1 MIYLSVESLSKRYL
15 TAEGKDNPLFHN
27 IAFGIEQG
35 QKIALVGIN
44 GSGKSTL
51 LKIIGGRE
59 VPDSGRVALTN
70 GVRLAFAE
78 QQPQF
83 DAHDTVISFIYRSD
97 DPILALLQEYRKI
110 LHHDPASERL
120 PHLIEQIDSQNA
132 WDYENQIEQILG
144 QLGIYDLDQ
153 PTAQLSGGQ
162 RKRVAL
168 AKALIEKPDLL
179 LLDEPTNHLD
189 LATIE
194 WIENYLSSQNMAL
207 LLVTHDRYFLERV
220 TNEIL
225 ELDGGQIHR
234 YAGNYAYFLEK
245 KTERL
250 AQQQTEVSKAQNLFR
265 KELEWM
271 RRQPKAR
278 GTKAKYRVEAF
289 GALEE
294 KAQQSVGQSTMEL
307 GIQGRRQGK
316 KVLEISDLSKAYDG
330 QPVIENFSY
339 TFRKQDRVGIIGKN
353 GSGKTTFVDLIT
365 GRKQPDQGQIEA
377 GSTTVFGYYTQQ
389 EISFNDDQ
397 RVIDVVKDIAEMVEM
412 APGQFISAS
421 QFLQHFQFPPDMHYH
436 KVKNLSGGEKRRLQ
450 LLQVLIQNPN
460 FLILDEPTNDLDLI
474 TLNILE
480 DFLLQFT
487 GCLIIVS
494 HDRYFMDR
502 LVEHLFVF
510 DTESTQITDFPGN
523 YTDYRASAP
532 TTTSAKTKLSTPK
545 PQSKPVENTKSASPR
560 KASYKEKREFEQL
573 EKEIAKLEF
582 EKESLTQQ
590 LNEIVAEEQPD
601 PQRIADLSTQLSQL
615 AVTLDQKTDRW
626 LELSEVV

>member
-15 TAEGKDNPLFHN
+15 TAEGRDNHLFHN
-27 IAFGIEQG
+27 ISFGIEQG

-59 VPDSGRVALTN
+59 VPDSGQVALTN
-70 GVRLAFAE
+70 GVRVAFAE
-78 QQPQF
+78 QQPEFEEQ
-83 DAHDTVISFIYRSD
+83 DTVISFVYRSH
-97 DPILALLQEYRKI
+97 DPVLALLQEYRKLL
-110 LHHDPASERL
+110 LHNPTSNRL
-120 PHLIEQIDSQNA
+120 SQVIEQIDGQNA

-189 LATIE
+189 LSTIE
-194 WIENYLSSQNMAL
+194 WIENYLSAQNMAL

-245 KTERL
+245 KTERIE
-250 AQQQTEVSKAQNLFR
+250 QQQTEIGKAQNLFR

-271 RRQPKAR
+271 QRQPKAR

-289 GALEE
+289 GAIEE
-294 KAQQSVGQSTMEL
+294 KAKQSVSQSTMEL
-307 GIQGRRQGK
+307 GVQGRRQGK
-316 KVLEISDLSKAYDG
+316 KVLEIADLSKSYDG
-330 QPVIENFSY
+330 QLIIEDFSY
-339 TFRKQDRVGIIGKN
+339 TFRKQDRVGVIGKN
-353 GSGKTTFVDLIT
+353 GSGKTTFVDMIT
-365 GRKQPDQGQIEA
+365 GRKEPDAGQIEA
-377 GSTTVFGYYTQQ
+377 GSTTVFGYYTQH
-389 EISFNDDQ
+389 EISFNDDH
-397 RVIDVVKDIAEMVEM
+397 RVIDVVKEIADVVEM

-421 QFLQHFQFPPDMHYH
+421 QFLQHFQFPPSMHYH

-510 DTESTQITDFPGN
+510 DTESTQVTDFPGN

-532 TTTSAKTKLSTPK
+532 ATAAPKTKLSAPK
-545 PQSKPVENTKSASPR
+545 PAAKPIEAPTPAASR

-573 EKEIAKLEF
+573 EKDIATLEAK
-582 EKESLTQQ
+582 KETLTQQ
-590 LNEIVAEEQPD
+590 LNDAVAQEQPVA
-601 PQRIADLSTQLSQL
+601 QTITDLSTQLNQITT
-615 AVTLDQKTDRW
+615 ALDEKTDRW